1 MLSKQEVKKTIPK
14 TPTDRRTVLLMYISK
29 VSGHRQA
36 TVAIQKSLRQLNPT
50 IQTPSING
58 FGYTFPLSEKIINKA
73 YMGVIKRTPKIWD
86 YLYDNPKVF
95 KRSQS
100 IKNFFNKS
108 SHKKLT
114 KLFVRFQP
122 DTVVCTQAFPC
133 GMVADYK
140 RTYHLDIK
148 LIGVLTD
155 FEPHSY
161 WANEGV
167 DYYIVPTLEA
177 KERLISKG
185 VAPEAIKVYGIPIR
199 YEFTQKLDKKIIA
212 ERLSLDLKTPIIL
225 IMGGGQGLGPIRDVV
240 KSLSGVSMPLQIMVI
255 TGINRKLTKW
265 LNEFREKTE
274 KSIIVYEYAYNVN
287 ELMEVATLI
296 VTKPGGMTTSE
307 ALAKGLPM
315 VIINPIPGQEMR
327 NTDFLLKHGIAV
339 HVHDTSQ
346 IGEEIEILLKS
357 HERLAAM
364 SRSAYE
370 NSRPYAAFDIA
381 RLILNYPER
390 ETITY

>member
-1 MLSKQEVKKTIPK
+1 MLSKQEIKGAILRPR
-14 TPTDRRTVLLMYISK
+14 TDRRTVLLMYISK

-36 TVAIQKSLRQLNPT
+36 TVAIQKSLRQLDPT
-50 IQTPSING
+50 AQTPSING
-58 FGYTFPLSEKIINKA
+58 FGYAFPLSEKIINKA

-108 SHKKLT
+108 SHKKLAR
-114 KLFVRFQP
+114 LLGRFQP

-140 RTYHLDIK
+140 RTYDLDIK

-161 WANEGV
+161 WVNEGV
-167 DYYIVPTLEA
+167 NYYVVPTPEA
-177 KERLISKG
+177 KERLITKG
-185 VAPEAIKVYGIPIR
+185 APPESIKVYGIPIR
-199 YEFTQKLDKKIIA
+199 YEFTQNLDKHIIA
-212 ERLSLDLKTPIIL
+212 ERLGLDLKRPIIL

-240 KSLSGVSMPLQIMVI
+240 QSLSGVSIPLQLIVI
-255 TGINRKLTKW
+255 TGTNKKLTKW
-265 LNEFREKTE
+265 LGEFKEKTD
-274 KSIIVYEYAYNVN
+274 KKIIVYEYANNVN
-287 ELMEVATLI
+287 ELMKVANLI

-307 ALAKGLPM
+307 ALTMGLPM

-327 NTDFLLKHGIAV
+327 NTDFLLKHGMAI
-339 HVHDTSQ
+339 HVHDTIQ

-357 HERLAAM
+357 PERLAAM
-364 SRSAYE
+364 SQAAYG
-370 NSRPYAAFDIA
+370 NSHPYAALDIA

-390 ETITY
+390 ETMIH